1 MKKKNSKIE
10 VTVKLQQRQP
20 VYETVK
26 YESLFLSESSMSKR
40 GGKSIYVSD
49 EHHRRLSRILNV
61 IGEGRLPLYA
71 LLDNIL
77 RHHFSLFEEML
88 IKEFEDKSKPLF

>member
-20 VYETVK
+20 GCEIVK
-26 YESLFLSESSMSKR
+26 YESLFLSESSMGKR
-40 GGKSIYVSD
+40 GDKSIYVSD
-49 EHHRRLSRILNV
+49 EHHTRLSRILNV

-88 IKEFEDKSKPLF
+88 IKEFDDKSKPLF